1 MAILWDLAAS
11 YDVDFARLL
20 ALAGYGGPRR
30 LRPPAPAH
38 DRRAARADRLS
49 PDDQAEALR
58 FMAELEAR
66 REDG

>member
-1 MAILWDLAAS
+1 MT
-11 YDVDFARLL
+11 V
-20 ALAGYGGPRR
+20 AL
-30 LRPPAPAH
+30 
-38 DRRAARADRLS
+38 RALDRLS